1 MSTATMTAEE
11 ITRRALDIYD
21 AQEFDRIGEVL
32 ADDYQVK
39 VVGATFNGLIEM
51 RGMLDGFYTAFPDLK
66 HHIVAVIG
74 TTDPN
79 ETVFEI
85 RVTATHLG
93 PYHGPGGVIPATGN
107 AVEWFSGNVIRSD
120 GHKLRSWHIYLDQV
134 PVLQQLGYEFT

>member
-1 MSTATMTAEE
+1 MSTTTLTAEA
-11 ITRRALDIYD
+11 IARRALEIYD

-39 VVGATFNGLIEM
+39 VVGATFTGLVEM
-51 RGMLDGFYTAFPDLK
+51 RGMLDGFYGAFPDLE
-66 HHIVAVIG
+66 HHLEAVIG

-93 PYHGPGGVIPATGN
+93 PFHGPAGVVPPSGN
-107 AVEWFSGNVIRSD
+107 SVEWFSGNVIRSD
-120 GHKLRSWHIYLDQV
+120 GSKLKSWNIYLDQV
-134 PVLQQLGYEFT
+134 PVLSQIGYEFK